1 MEPMA
6 TQQET
11 CQNKP
16 ERHFVK
22 RIVGVV
28 FGLIEVIL
36 AFRLV
41 FSFQE
46 ANLTNSFV
54 RFIFNITQFF
64 VGLFSGIFSNVTISM
79 IETKVVFEPE
89 TLIAIVV
96 VALVSWSILELMSPR

>member
-1 MEPMA
+1 MEPMI

-11 CQNKP
+11 NQNKP
-16 ERHFVK
+16 QRHIVK

-41 FSFQE
+41 FRLLG
-46 ANLTNSFV
+46 ANQTNGFV

-64 VGLFSGIFSNVTISM
+64 VGFFAGIFSKVTTSVA
-79 IETKVVFEPE
+79 ETKVVFEPE

-96 VALVSWSILELMSPR
+96 VALVAWGVLKLMSPR

>member
-1 MEPMA
+1 MEPMI

-16 ERHFVK
+16 ERHIAR

-28 FGLIEVIL
+28 FGLVEIVL
-36 AFRLV
+36 AFRLA
-41 FSFQE
+41 FSLLG
-46 ANLTNSFV
+46 ANQTNGFV

-64 VGLFSGIFSNVTISM
+64 VSFFASIFSRVTTGVV
-79 IETKVVFEPE
+79 ETQGVFEPE

-96 VALVSWSILELMSPR
+96 VALVGGNVLMLLPPR